1 MEDTFRIKQPE
12 GALIF
17 LSMQEFAAF
26 CRQFKKDNLHFEVEG
41 EPDAFPCIGFPVHR
55 YYDEGRMEDKCV
67 FAFVYLHMNEDDK
80 KALYAKSE
88 WEPLDRFE
96 SALLMS

>member
-17 LSMQEFAAF
+17 LSMQEFGAF
-26 CRQFKKDNLHFEVEG
+26 CRQFEKDNRPFEVEG

-55 YYDEGRMEDKCV
+55 YYVEGRKDKCV
-67 FAFVYLHMNEDDK
+67 FAFVYLHMDEDDK

-96 SALLMS
+96 SALIMS

>member
-1 MEDTFRIKQPE
+1 MENTFRIKRPE

-17 LSMQEFAAF
+17 LSAQEFGAYCIEFA
-26 CRQFKKDNLHFEVEG
+26 RDNRPFEIEG
-41 EPDAFPCIGFPVHR
+41 EPDQYPCIGFPVHN
-55 YYDEGRMEDKCV
+55 YYVEGRRDKCV
-67 FAFVYLHMNEDDK
+67 FAFVYLHMDEDDK
-80 KALYAKSE
+80 RALYAKSE